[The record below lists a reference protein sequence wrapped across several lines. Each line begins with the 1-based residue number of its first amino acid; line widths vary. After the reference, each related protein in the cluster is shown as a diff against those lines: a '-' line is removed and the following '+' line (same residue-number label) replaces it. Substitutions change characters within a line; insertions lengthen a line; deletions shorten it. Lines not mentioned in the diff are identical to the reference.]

1 MILYMIFSKNFRKL
15 RKIMTSAVSVNVAGQ
30 CE

>member
-15 RKIMTSAVSVNVAGQ
+15 RKIMTLAVAPNVAGQ